1 MLSRTLLFCL
11 FLVGLGQDC
20 EELGDEATEPGLQE
34 FSPHSSHM
42 GMRLLVT
49 LALAVIGIL

>member
-20 EELGDEATEPGLQE
+20 EEPDDEVTESELQG

-49 LALAVIGIL
+49 LALAFIGIL